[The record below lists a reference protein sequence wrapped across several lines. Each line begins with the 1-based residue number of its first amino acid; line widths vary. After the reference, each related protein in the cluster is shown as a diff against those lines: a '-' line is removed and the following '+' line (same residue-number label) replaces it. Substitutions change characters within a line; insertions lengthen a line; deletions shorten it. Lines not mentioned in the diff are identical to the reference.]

1 MLKGRCPTAARLC
14 LSGIDDQRPRLRHSS
29 SIPKLGREFAHAHA
43 QDRCNRCVSPVRSR
57 APGSKLS
64 KLPCP
69 FGMKRARVVT
79 LNAAL
84 GPLDYR
90 VPDGMQV
97 EPGSV
102 VVVPLGPRQLLGV
115 SWEPDRLKTQEVGDN
130 RLRPLAGVLD
140 VRPIAAP
147 LRRLCEWTAD
157 YYLSPLASVLRMV
170 LPSSAAL
177 DGPRQLT
184 EYRPTGLI
192 PDRLTPQREKALSAI
207 QGRQGTVRELAA
219 HAEVSD
225 AVMRGLVNAGALEAV
240 AVDADRALACPD
252 ADFAPP
258 DLNDDQK
265 DAAASLSAA
274 IGKGFDPVLLDG
286 VTGSG
291 KTEVYFEA
299 IAECLRQGKQ
309 ALVLLPEIA
318 LTEPFLK
325 RFEARFGCAPVAWH
339 SGLRSSERRR
349 NWRGIASGEARVTVG
364 ARSALFLPYPT
375 LGLIIVDEAHE
386 PSFKQEEGVQ
396 YHARDTAVM
405 RAKFEDIPV
414 ILSSATPAI
423 ESRHM
428 VEVGRYREVSLPQR
442 FAGAAMPEIRA
453 IDLTEDPPPRGRW
466 LAPTLVAE
474 LEANLARG
482 EQSLLF
488 LNRRGFAP
496 LTLCRNCGHR
506 FQCPNCTA
514 WMVEHRLMHRL
525 ACHHC
530 GHVMPPP
537 KACPE
542 CGEEDTLVACG
553 PGVERIADEV
563 AELFPDAHAAIVTS
577 DTIWSPQR
585 AAEFVD
591 AMERQEIDI
600 VVGTQLVTKGYHFP
614 NLTLVGVVDADLGL
628 AGGDLR
634 AAERSF
640 QQIQQVAGRAGRADK
655 PGRVLVQTHDPDAPV
670 IAALVKGD
678 APGFYAAE
686 TDARREAAMP
696 PFGRLAAIIVSAE
709 DAGDA
714 DSVARRIAN
723 RAPEVDGM
731 AVFGPAPA
739 PLAMLRG
746 RHRQRLLVH
755 ARRSLDVQDVIRDWL
770 ADIEW
775 NPKVRVSVDVD
786 PHSFL

>member
-1 MLKGRCPTAARLC
+1 MSL
-14 LSGIDDQRPRLRHSS
+14 PRT
-29 SIPKLGREFAHAHA
+29 
-43 QDRCNRCVSPVRSR
+43 
-57 APGSKLS
+57 
-64 KLPCP
+64 
-69 FGMKRARVVT
+69 RVIT

-90 VPDGMQV
+90 VPDGMRV

-102 VVVPLGPRQLLGV
+102 VVAPLGPRQLLGV
-115 SWEPDRLKTQEVGDN
+115 AWDADRLSAEEVGDN
-130 RLRPLAGVLD
+130 RLRPLNQVLD
-140 VRPIAAP
+140 VSPIAAP

-177 DGPRQLT
+177 DGPRQLI
-184 EYRPTGLI
+184 EYRATGLV
-192 PDRLTPQREKALSAI
+192 PDRLTPQREKAMAALE
-207 QGRQGTVRELAA
+207 GRQGTVRELADYA
-219 HAEVSD
+219 GVSD
-225 AVMRGLVNAGALEAV
+225 TVMRGLVNAGALEAV
-240 AVDADRALACPD
+240 QVDADRPLPSPD
-252 ADFAPP
+252 PDYAPP
-258 DLNDDQK
+258 ELNAEQQE
-265 DAAASLSAA
+265 AASALSTS
-274 IGKGFDPVLLDG
+274 IGQGFDPVLLDG

-299 IAECLRQGKQ
+299 IAECLRSGRQ

-325 RFEARFGCAPVAWH
+325 RFEARFGCPPVAWH
-339 SGLRSSERRR
+339 SGLRSSQRRR
-349 NWRGIASGEARVTVG
+349 NWRGIASGEAKVTVG
-364 ARSALFLPYPT
+364 ARSALFLPYPN

-386 PSFKQEEGVQ
+386 PSFKQEDGVQ

-414 ILSSATPAI
+414 ILSTATPPI

-428 VEVGRYREVSLPQR
+428 VELGRYREVSLPQR
-442 FAGAAMPEIRA
+442 FAGASLPEIRA
-453 IDLTEDPPPRGRW
+453 IDLRQDPPPRGRW
-466 LAPTLVAE
+466 LAPELVKE
-474 LEANLARG
+474 LHANLDRG

-496 LTLCRNCGHR
+496 LTLCRHCGHR

-542 CGEEDTLVACG
+542 CGEEDSLVACG

-563 AELFPDAHAAIVTS
+563 AELFPEARTAIVTS

-585 AAEFVD
+585 AAEFVE
-591 AMERQEIDI
+591 AMERREID
-600 VVGTQLVTKGYHFP
+600 VVIGTQLVTKGYHFP

-640 QQIQQVAGRAGRADK
+640 QQIQQVAGRAGRGDK
-655 PGRVLVQTHDPDAPV
+655 PGRVLVQTHEPDAPV
-670 IAALVKGD
+670 IAALVSGD
-678 APGFYAAE
+678 ALGFYAAE
-686 TDARREAAMP
+686 TEARRDAAMP
-696 PFGRLAAIIVSAE
+696 PFGRLAAIVVSAE
-709 DAGDA
+709 DAA
-714 DSVARRIAN
+714 ETETVARRIGHA
-723 RAPEVDGM
+723 APEVEGM

-755 ARRSLDVQDVIRDWL
+755 ARRSLDVQDVVRDWL
-770 ADIEW
+770 GQIEW
-775 NPKVRVSVDVD
+775 SSKVRVSVDVD
-786 PHSFL
+786 PYSFL

>member
-1 MLKGRCPTAARLC
+1 M
-14 LSGIDDQRPRLRHSS
+14 
-29 SIPKLGREFAHAHA
+29 
-43 QDRCNRCVSPVRSR
+43 N
-57 APGSKLS
+57 
-64 KLPCP
+64 
-69 FGMKRARVVT
+69 RARVVT

-90 VPDGMQV
+90 VPPEMHV
-97 EPGSV
+97 EPGTV
-102 VVVPLGPRQLLGV
+102 LVAPLGPRQLLGV
-115 SWEPDRLKTQEVGDN
+115 AWERERLKTEEISDN
-130 RLRPLAGVLD
+130 RLRPIVGTLEVP
-140 VRPIAAP
+140 PIAAP
-147 LRRLCEWTAD
+147 LRRLAEWTAD
-157 YYLSPLASVLRMV
+157 YYLAPLAGVLRMI
-170 LPSSAAL
+170 LPSSSAL
-177 DGPRQLT
+177 EGPRQLT
-184 EYRPTGLI
+184 EYRPTGFQ
-192 PDRLTPQREKALSAI
+192 PDRMTPQRLKALAAI
-207 QGRQGTVRELAA
+207 EGRQGTVRELAD

-240 AVDADRALACPD
+240 AVEADRPLPLPD
-252 ADFAPP
+252 PDFAPP
-258 DLNDDQK
+258 ELNEEQVE
-265 DAAASLSAA
+265 AAASLSSA

-325 RFEARFGCAPVAWH
+325 RFTSRFGCRPTAWH
-339 SGLRSSERRR
+339 SDLRSSQRRR
-349 NWRGIASGEARVTVG
+349 AWRAIVSGEAKVTVG
-364 ARSALFLPYPT
+364 ARSALFLPYAN
-375 LGLIIVDEAHE
+375 LGLIVVDEAHE

-396 YHARDTAVM
+396 YHARDVAVM
-405 RAKFEDIPV
+405 RGKFEDIPV

-423 ESRHM
+423 ETRHM
-428 VEVGRYREVSLPQR
+428 VEIGRYREVTLSQR
-442 FAGAAMPEIRA
+442 FAGASMPEIRA
-453 IDLTEDPPPRGRW
+453 INLTEDPPLRGRW
-466 LAPTLVAE
+466 LAPSLVAE
-474 LEANLARG
+474 LEANLERG

-496 LTLCRNCGHR
+496 LTLCRHCGHR

-514 WMVEHRLMHRL
+514 WMVEHRLMARL

-542 CGEEDTLVACG
+542 CGEEDSLVACG

-563 AELFPDAHAAIVTS
+563 AALFPDARTAIVTS
-577 DTIWSPQR
+577 DTIWSPAR
-585 AAEFVD
+585 AADFV
-591 AMERQEIDI
+591 AQMEAGAIDI
-600 VVGTQLVTKGYHFP
+600 VIGTQLVTKGYHFP

-640 QQIQQVAGRAGRADK
+640 QQIQQVAGRAGRGDK
-655 PGRVLVQTHDPDAPV
+655 PGRVLVQTHDPEAPV
-670 IAALVKGD
+670 IAALVSGD
-678 APGFYAAE
+678 VPGFYGAE
-686 TDARREAAMP
+686 TEARRDAAMP
-696 PFGRLAAIIVSAE
+696 PFGRLAAIVVSAE
-709 DAGDA
+709 DSSQA
-714 DSVARRIAN
+714 DTIARRIGQK
-723 RAPEVDGM
+723 APKVEGM

-755 ARRSLDVQDVIRDWL
+755 AARSLDVQDVIRDWL
-770 ADIEW
+770 AEIEW
-775 NPKVRVSVDVD
+775 SPKVRVSVDVD
-786 PHSFL
+786 PYSFL

>member
-1 MLKGRCPTAARLC
+1 M
-14 LSGIDDQRPRLRHSS
+14 
-29 SIPKLGREFAHAHA
+29 SI
-43 QDRCNRCVSPVRSR
+43 S
-57 APGSKLS
+57 
-64 KLPCP
+64 
-69 FGMKRARVVT
+69 RARVVT

-90 VPDGMQV
+90 VPEGMPV
-97 EPGSV
+97 EPGSIV
-102 VVVPLGPRQLLGV
+102 IAPLGPRQLLGV
-115 SWEPDRLKTQEVGDN
+115 AWEADRLPTNEVPDG
-130 RLRPLAGVLD
+130 RLRPLAGIVE
-140 VRPIAAP
+140 VPPIAAP

-177 DGPRQLT
+177 NGPRQLI
-184 EYRPTGLI
+184 EYRPTGLV
-192 PDRLTPQREKALSAI
+192 PARMTPQREAALAKLG
-207 QGRQGTVRELAA
+207 GRQGTIRELAD
-219 HAEVSD
+219 HAGVSD
-225 AVMRGLVNAGALEAV
+225 AVLRGLVNAGALELV
-240 AVDADRALACPD
+240 AVDADRPLARPD
-252 ADFAPP
+252 PDRAPP
-258 DLNDDQK
+258 DLNEDQR
-265 DAAASLSAA
+265 DAAASLVAA

-299 IAECLRQGKQ
+299 IAECLRQGRQ
-309 ALVLLPEIA
+309 VLVLLPEIA

-339 SGLRSSERRR
+339 SDLRSSQRRR
-349 NWRGIASGEARVTVG
+349 AWRGIAYGEAQVTVG
-364 ARSALFLPYPT
+364 ARSSLFLPYPN
-375 LGLIIVDEAHE
+375 LGLIVVDEAHE
-386 PSFKQEEGVQ
+386 PSFKQEDGVQ

-405 RAKFEDIPV
+405 RARFEDIPV
-414 ILSSATPAI
+414 ILSTATPPI

-428 VEVGRYREVSLPQR
+428 VELGRYREVSLPQR
-442 FAGAAMPEIRA
+442 FAGASLPRISA
-453 IDLTEDPPPRGRW
+453 IDLTQDPPPRGRW
-466 LAPTLVAE
+466 LAPTVVGE
-474 LEANLARG
+474 LEANLGRS

-496 LTLCRNCGHR
+496 LTLCRHCGHR

-542 CGEEDTLVACG
+542 CGEEDSLVACG

-563 AELFPDAHAAIVTS
+563 AELFPDARIAIVTS
-577 DTIWSPQR
+577 DTIWSPLK
-585 AAEFVD
+585 AAEFVG
-591 AMERQEIDI
+591 AMEAGAIDI

-640 QQIQQVAGRAGRADK
+640 QQIQQVAGRAGRGDK
-655 PGRVLVQTHDPDAPV
+655 PGRVFVQSHDPDAPV
-670 IAALVKGD
+670 IAALVSGD
-678 APGFYAAE
+678 AAGFYAAE
-686 TDARREAAMP
+686 TEARREAAMP

-709 DAGDA
+709 DGRETEA
-714 DSVARRIAN
+714 VARRIGHA
-723 RAPEVDGM
+723 APNVDGM

-755 ARRSLDVQDVIRDWL
+755 ARRTLDVQDVIREWL
-770 ADIEW
+770 AGVEW
-775 NPKVRVSVDVD
+775 ASKVRVNVDVD
-786 PHSFL
+786 PYSFL